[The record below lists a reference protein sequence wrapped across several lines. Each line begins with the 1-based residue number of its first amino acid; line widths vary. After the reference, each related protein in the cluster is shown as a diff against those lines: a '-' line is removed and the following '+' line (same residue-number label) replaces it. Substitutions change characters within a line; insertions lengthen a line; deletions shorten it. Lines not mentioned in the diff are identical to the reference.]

1 MTTTSRIKRPT
12 IRDVAA
18 KAGVSKSL
26 VSLVY
31 STPKA
36 VSQHRR
42 ELVMKAADELG
53 FSPNFLARSLA
64 ADTGT
69 FIGILVA
76 DLHNPLFAE
85 IVDQVRAAL
94 EAKGQYSFMTS
105 AMLPN
110 AAGEQVIDTRTVSAL
125 IDLRPKSVVVV
136 GSIPDMHQ
144 LSALPEQVSIVV
156 ASAIPEDLPRA
167 TVVRSNDEVGMR
179 LLIEHLVENG
189 HKKIA
194 HISVNDGLVAKSRRD
209 AYKSVMTNKG
219 LEKFIQ
225 IKFAKKATE
234 TAGFDAA
241 TELLAMKDSPTAIT
255 SYNDLLAIGA
265 QGASHSDIAIVG
277 YDNTFLANLR
287 QISLTSIDP
296 GNSEIALKAAE
307 LLTEKPLDTGKKST
321 TYLLEPRLVIR
332 SSSKSLATLK
342 AVR

>member
-1 MTTTSRIKRPT
+1 
-12 IRDVAA
+12 
-18 KAGVSKSL
+18 
-26 VSLVY
+26 
-31 STPKA
+31 
-36 VSQHRR
+36 
-42 ELVMKAADELG
+42 MKAADELG

-94 EAKGQYSFMTS
+94 EAKGEYSFMTS

-110 AAGEQVIDTRTVSAL
+110 ALGEQVIDTRTVSAL
-125 IDLRPKSVVVV
+125 IDLRPKSVLVV

-167 TVVRSNDEVGMR
+167 TVVRSNDEAGMR

-189 HKKIA
+189 HQKIA

-209 AYKSVMTNKG
+209 AYKSVMTDKG

-241 TELLAMKDSPTAIT
+241 TELLATKDSPTAIT

-265 QGASHSDIAIVG
+265 QGASHSDIAIAG

-287 QISLTSIDP
+287 QISLTSVDP

-307 LLTEKPLDTGKKST
+307 LLTEKPLDIGKKSKS
-321 TYLLEPRLVIR
+321 YLLEPKLVIR
-332 SSSKSLATLK
+332 SSSKSLAALK

>member
-1 MTTTSRIKRPT
+1 MTTTSRVKRPT

-31 STPKA
+31 STPQA

-42 ELVMKAADELG
+42 DLVMKAADELG

-76 DLHNPLFAE
+76 DLHNPLFAQ
-85 IVDQVRAAL
+85 IVDQVRSAL
-94 EAKGQYSFMTS
+94 EAKGEYSFMTS

-110 AAGEQVIDTRTVSAL
+110 SAGEQVIDSRTVSAL
-125 IDLRPKSVVVV
+125 IDLRPKSVLVV

-144 LSALPEQVSIVV
+144 LSALPEKVSIIV

-167 TVVRSNDEVGMR
+167 SVVRSDDEKGMR

-209 AYKSVMTNKG
+209 AYKSVMTEKG
-219 LEKFIQ
+219 LEKYIQ

-234 TAGFDAA
+234 TAGLEAA
-241 TELLAMKDSPTAIT
+241 TELLDSKDSPTAIT

-265 QGASHSDIAIVG
+265 QGASGSDVAIVG
-277 YDNTFLANLR
+277 YDNTFLAELR

-307 LLTEKPLDTGKKST
+307 LLSSKIVDESKKSK
-321 TYLLEPRLVIR
+321 TYLLEPKLVIR
-332 SSSKSLATLK
+332 NSSRLLAK
-342 AVR
+342 VN

>member
-1 MTTTSRIKRPT
+1 MTTTSRVKRPT

-31 STPKA
+31 STPQA

-42 ELVMKAADELG
+42 DLVMKAADELG

-76 DLHNPLFAE
+76 DLHNPLFAQ
-85 IVDQVRAAL
+85 IVDQVRSAL
-94 EAKGQYSFMTS
+94 EAKGEYSFMTS

-110 AAGEQVIDTRTVSAL
+110 AAGEQVIDSRTVSAL
-125 IDLRPKSVVVV
+125 IDLRPKSVLVV

-144 LSALPEQVSIVV
+144 LSALPEKVSIIV

-167 TVVRSNDEVGMR
+167 SVVRSDDEKGMR

-209 AYKSVMTNKG
+209 AYKSVMTEKS
-219 LEKFIQ
+219 LEKYIQ

-234 TAGFDAA
+234 TAGLEAA
-241 TELLAMKDSPTAIT
+241 SELLESKDSPTAIT

-265 QGASHSDIAIVG
+265 QGASGADVAIVG
-277 YDNTFLANLR
+277 YDNTFLAELR

-296 GNSEIALKAAE
+296 GNTEIALKAAE
-307 LLTEKPLDTGKKST
+307 LLSVKLIDDGRKSK
-321 TYLLEPRLVIR
+321 TYLLEPKLVIR
-332 SSSKSLATLK
+332 NSSRSLAK
-342 AVR
+342 VH